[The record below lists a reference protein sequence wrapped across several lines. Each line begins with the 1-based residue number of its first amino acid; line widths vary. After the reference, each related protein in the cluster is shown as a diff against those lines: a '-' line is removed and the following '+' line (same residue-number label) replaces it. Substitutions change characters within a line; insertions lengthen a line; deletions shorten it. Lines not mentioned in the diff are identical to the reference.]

1 MIRAKRSFERKEDWL
16 IEIGR
21 LEGLVVLSDII
32 VCGHRSVSL
41 NNEKICCKISENN
54 IAVCEKTACLRC
66 RKFSDLNSACS
77 KVLVPTKIF
86 QSSQGR
92 RKIDN
97 WGAHIHM
104 FVSDL
109 KYYFTC
115 ESSFDIWD
123 VPISHTK

>member
-115 ESSFDIWD
+115 ESSFDI
-123 VPISHTK
+123 